1 MKLSKSE
8 LKSIVKE
15 CLLEILSEGIG
26 SKNILSTH
34 SRDMSL
40 SKKISEAPV
49 KRIAQ
54 NNSIREAIKREASG
68 DRIME
73 EILADT
79 AASTLPKFMQ
89 AGEGKHPI
97 HQPTGLVEQVVS
109 QTNPEDIFGE
119 EAMSKWADLAF
130 MNSPKGN
137 K

>member
-1 MKLSKSE
+1 
-8 LKSIVKE
+8 
-15 CLLEILSEGIG
+15 
-26 SKNILSTH
+26 
-34 SRDMSL
+34 MSL